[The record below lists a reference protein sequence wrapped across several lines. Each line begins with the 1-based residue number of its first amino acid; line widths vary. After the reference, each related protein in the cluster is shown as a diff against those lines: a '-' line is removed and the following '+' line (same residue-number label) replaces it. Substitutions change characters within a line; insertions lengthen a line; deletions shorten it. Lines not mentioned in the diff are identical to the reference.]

1 MSIELKPESSHA
13 STKFGYLKTISTVVL
28 VATLSA
34 LALWFKF
41 NIFSLGSVDIQQPLP
56 RLLFWLFLAS
66 LATSF
71 LADLMNVYVSKRT
84 FTLGQLISAILWAML
99 VTFLL
104 SMNFANR
111 LNPVLSINERYY
123 IMMGIDSAINNAK
136 TESIQQLCQ
145 NREQLRVRYGDLL
158 GEGNSKCHL
167 SRNPLSP

>member
-1 MSIELKPESSHA
+1 MIPFPK
-13 STKFGYLKTISTVVL
+13 
-28 VATLSA
+28 
-34 LALWFKF
+34 
-41 NIFSLGSVDIQQPLP
+41 Q
-56 RLLFWLFLAS
+56 LFLG
-66 LATSF
+66 L
-71 LADLMNVYVSKRT
+71 
-84 FTLGQLISAILWAML
+84 L

-104 SMNFANR
+104 SMNFANL